1 MLESVVSAATGNID
15 MKSFKQLLKDT
26 AGSLTPMLGLAAI
39 PAFIAAGSAIDMVR
53 INNEQGAFY
62 AAIDAAALAIAA
74 DDRSAV
80 SGLTGTALQT
90 RMAELQVLSKKYIEA
105 NYDHTTGNT
114 TTITSNLTITGSA
127 IKLDASIE
135 IPMTIMS
142 LVGIQDYEFAASST
156 VKKAMRP
163 IELTM
168 VMDTTGSMASG
179 GKLAGAKTAAHT
191 LLTRLYAGSAATVPR
206 SEFIRVSMVPF
217 SGAVRLN
224 KTHADFN
231 IGWIDTMGLNPLSK
245 LNFNAMTTPAVWN
258 NYYAWSRVK
267 SSTGLTAFY
276 SWNGCVEGRQYG
288 TTSTNNYLMNDAAP
302 NIITPETLFPA
313 YFNPDTPT
321 ASSGS
326 YGANYITGTSTTA
339 VGSECRGLTSTIC
352 SSTSAANLRIK
363 QENYNKYETTNI
375 GSSTPQAANCTASTV
390 VPMTYNRDDVEVGI
404 DAMVAS
410 GPTVIPEG
418 LAWGWRVISPTQPFT
433 QVQGSGS
440 IPAAS
445 ISVYNDVR
453 WKKIMVLM
461 TDGDNDVGPG
471 YYGYNNTTYTAYG
484 HGGEALTTNR
494 YGTTSADSSMTTTID
509 TTMNTICSKIKA
521 ENVTLYVASFGSGV
535 STATRTRLQ
544 NCATTG
550 VGYYTHAETSSDLTA
565 FFDHIG
571 EDVINK
577 SVYVSN

>member
-1 MLESVVSAATGNID
+1 MR
-15 MKSFKQLLKDT
+15 SFKQFLKDS

-53 INNEQGAFY
+53 INNEQGSFY

-105 NYDHTTGNT
+105 NYDHTTGNA
-114 TTITSNLTITGSA
+114 TTITSNVTITGSQ
-127 IKLDASIE
+127 IKLDASIG

-142 LVGIQDYEFAASST
+142 LVGIQDYQFNASST

-168 VMDTTGSMASG
+168 VMDTTGSMASS
-179 GKLAGAKTAAHT
+179 GKLDGAKSAAHT
-191 LLTRLYAGSAATVPR
+191 LLTRLYAGSASAVPR

-217 SGAVRLN
+217 SGAVKLD
-224 KTHADFN
+224 TAHPDFN
-231 IGWIDTMGLNPLSK
+231 LDWIDTTGLNPISK
-245 LNFNAMTTPAVWN
+245 LNFNAMTAPAIWN
-258 NYYAWSRVK
+258 NYYAWGRVK
-267 SSTGLTAFY
+267 SGSGATAFHT
-276 SWNGCVEGRQYG
+276 WNGCVEGRQLG
-288 TTSTNNYLMNDAAP
+288 TTPTDNYVMNDAAP
-302 NIITPETLFPA
+302 SILTPATLFPA
-313 YFNPDTPT
+313 YFNPDTP
-321 ASSGS
+321 SSS
-326 YGANYITGTSTTA
+326 YGSNYISGTSTSA
-339 VGSECRGLTSTIC
+339 VGSECRGLTSTVC
-352 SSTSAANLRIK
+352 SSTTTTNLRIK
-363 QENYNKYETTNI
+363 QENYYKYESANIGTTN
-375 GSSTPQAANCTASTV
+375 GPWANCPVSKV
-390 VPMTYNRDDVEVGI
+390 VPMTYNRGDVETGI
-404 DAMVAS
+404 DAMAAQ
-410 GPTVIPEG
+410 GPTLIPEG

-471 YYGYNNTTYTAYG
+471 SYGYNNTTYTAYG
-484 HGGEALTTNR
+484 FGSEALANNR
-494 YGTTSADSSMTTTID
+494 YGSTASDSTMDTAID
-509 TTMNTICSKIKA
+509 NTMLSICAKIKA
-521 ENVTLYVASFGSGV
+521 QNITLYVASFGSGV
-535 STATRTRLQ
+535 STTTRTRLQ

-550 VGYYTHAETSSDLTA
+550 VGYYQHAATSADLSS

-577 SVYVSN
+577 SVYISN